1 VIVNFVISI
10 YCIKQTISRNEYFVV
25 ELFWIFSNNYSVHFG
40 GKMSIARVAELSGVP
55 YSTTWRV
62 INRSPGVSAEAALA
76 VRKAMEQIGY
86 AGPMERRGKGARTN
100 GKSKHRNIALLY
112 MREST
117 FLSMSILR
125 EVQRILIGEGLN
137 LIFGHVAGA
146 EDLPPAVAEGKVD
159 GILGYGEFPATA
171 TNPTLQG
178 IPAVWMMS
186 PAQDAPDSWGD
197 RVLPDNRA
205 IGRLAA
211 RYLLDQR
218 HRHLGFLD
226 PTPGFYTEIRGRAFS
241 QEAEGKAMSVQLI
254 RTEPISNSPV
264 APPPSASV
272 AAIERAVEQWAVLSP
287 RPTGLFVPTDAMSVV
302 VYRRLAQLG
311 VRPGQDVQII
321 SCDNQQ
327 EHLSLLHPA
336 PESIDLSRQTI
347 ARLAVERLLWRMKEG
362 NASPPVRITV
372 SPVLNGYRA

>member
-1 VIVNFVISI
+1 
-10 YCIKQTISRNEYFVV
+10 
-25 ELFWIFSNNYSVHFG
+25 
-40 GKMSIARVAELSGVP
+40 MSIARVAELSGVP

-86 AGPMERRGKGARTN
+86 AGPTERRNKGTKSN
-100 GKSKHRNIALLY
+100 GKTRHRSIALLY

-117 FLSMSILR
+117 FLSMAILR

-137 LIFGHVAGA
+137 LIFSHVAGA
-146 EDLPPAVAEGKVD
+146 EDLPPAVADGKVD
-159 GILGYGEFPATA
+159 GILGYGEFPPAATS
-171 TNPTLQG
+171 PHLQE

-211 RYLLDQR
+211 RYLLDHR

-226 PTPGFYTEIRGRAFS
+226 PTPGFYSEIRGRAFS
-241 QEAEGKAMSVQLI
+241 AEAQGKAMSVELI
-254 RTEPISNSPV
+254 RPPAPANGSASP
-264 APPPSASV
+264 ALPSASV

-311 VRPGQDVQII
+311 VRAGRDVQII

-336 PESIDLSRQTI
+336 PESIDLSRETI